1 MPAGGGGWGTDPIHN
16 GRVKLTATALNNCA
30 IATIVAG
37 LIVPVVGYA
46 YGLANVP
53 VSPLWWL
60 TGLAWLVSG
69 ISLHIGGRMILGR
82 RRP

>member
-1 MPAGGGGWGTDPIHN
+1 MDPIHN

-30 IATIVAG
+30 IATIVSG

-69 ISLHIGGRMILGR
+69 IGLHIGGRMILGR
-82 RRP
+82 LRP